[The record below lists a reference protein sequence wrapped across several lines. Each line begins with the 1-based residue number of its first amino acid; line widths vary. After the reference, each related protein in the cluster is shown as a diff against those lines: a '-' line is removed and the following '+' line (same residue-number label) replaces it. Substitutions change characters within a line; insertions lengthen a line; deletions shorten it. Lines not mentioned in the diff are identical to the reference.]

1 MCPLAPDAAAPP
13 PSDSP
18 RALGPRGGV
27 DRGGPAVARGQ
38 TVTVAPGG
46 PQKADRHPA
55 RGAHGDA
62 SPLLGLCG
70 SAARPCPGA
79 GHPQD
84 AARAVPR
91 RWHPAVP
98 PRSRGDVAAG
108 RRGTRL
114 CGGRRLLPPTPPRRP
129 LLSTAPLAFLPG
141 IAGLRAACRPW
152 LGGHPLE

>member
-1 MCPLAPDAAAPP
+1 MCPLAPDAPAPP

-38 TVTVAPGG
+38 TVRVAPGG

-114 CGGRRLLPPTPPRRP
+114 CGGARVLPPTP
-129 LLSTAPLAFLPG
+129 LTALSLSTPPVAFPPRIECL
-141 IAGLRAACRPW
+141 
-152 LGGHPLE
+152 